1 MGQLERYGLYVLC
14 VVIFL
19 ILGVALWGD
28 DPALAHTSQT
38 GTVSQVAALGNEV
51 APPTNAPDKPAPEKH
66 TKPVNSALDALR
78 EQFAGGSETD
88 PRSTDSR
95 LDDEPLTARPDGAK
109 KADPKSGVAP
119 KVDPETKSDVKKPE
133 VKDARPAAGPGEYT
147 IQAGDNLE
155 SIAAAKLGNARAW
168 NDIVKANP
176 GLDVRRLAI
185 GAKIKLPAR
194 AVPTPTVKAALAAN
208 EYEIKAGDT
217 LEKIAKA
224 TLGKETRWREIHDA
238 NPKLNPSRLQPG
250 TRIKL
255 PSKPTDVSANR

>member
-28 DPALAHTSQT
+28 DPVLAHTGQAA
-38 GTVSQVAALGNEV
+38 TVSQVAASGNDGAPV
-51 APPTNAPDKPAPEKH
+51 ASTPDKPAPEKQ

-88 PRSTDSR
+88 SR
-95 LDDEPLTARPDGAK
+95 IDDEPLTARTDGAK
-109 KADPKSGVAP
+109 KVDPKSGPAP
-119 KVDPETKSDVKKPE
+119 KVDPDVKGDAKKAE
-133 VKDARPAAGPGEYT
+133 SKDARPASGPGEYT

-176 GLDVRRLAI
+176 GLDARRLAI

-194 AVPTPTVKAALAAN
+194 AAPTATVKAALAAN

-224 TLGKETRWREIHDA
+224 TLGKETRWREIRDA
-238 NPKLNPSRLQPG
+238 NPNLNPSRLQPG

-255 PSKPTDVSANR
+255 PSKSTEVSANR